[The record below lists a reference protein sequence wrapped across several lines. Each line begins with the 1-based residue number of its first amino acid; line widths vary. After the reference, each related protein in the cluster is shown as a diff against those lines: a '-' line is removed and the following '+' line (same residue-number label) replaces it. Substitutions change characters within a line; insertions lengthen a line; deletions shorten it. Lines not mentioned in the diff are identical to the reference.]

1 MNLIIQY
8 KVDTIEQL
16 KRAVRSQAKFK
27 KKSASIVF
35 SSVDSTSLIR
45 FEFWCRRLI
54 SNYHK
59 KHKHK
64 IPISCS
70 SLKLSGWK
78 DPRDSGGHLPV
89 RNFAFPTDDAS
100 RRQSRHFRKV
110 DNQSRFFKVWLLS
123 PQTSSSSHN
132 DRAETLRMTD
142 YQRQNS
148 GQTEVQRPRVR
159 IITVSTNNK
168 T

>member
-27 KKSASIVF
+27 KKRASIVF

-45 FEFWCRRLI
+45 FEFWCRQLI

-89 RNFAFPTDDAS
+89 RNFAFPADDAD

-110 DNQSRFFKVWLLS
+110 DNQSRFPKSGCSLCKPLHLPTMTGLRHWGW
-123 PQTSSSSHN
+123 QTT
-132 DRAETLRMTD
+132 RGRTPAK
-142 YQRQNS
+142 QRCR
-148 GQTEVQRPRVR
+148 GRG
-159 IITVSTNNK
+159 
-168 T
+168 